1 MSDDETFGPLLH
13 GTARAWRLK
22 LDERLKPMGLS
33 QAKWRTLLHLSVAP
47 GPLTQAEIAALLGIE
62 EPTLVTLLHRL
73 ESDRWVARKNSSQ
86 DRRCKTV
93 HLAPRAQRVIE
104 QINTARSNFD
114 TNYSTIFR
122 RPNFAPASACWI
134 LSDKKRKRGMEMK
147 NEPPFDGFE
156 VERTAKTKM
165 GARLESGNGAATELQ
180 EPRRVKTSRVSKQ
193 RIPNW
198 GYFLFVL
205 LAAFA
210 VARTLQRGVQT
221 AKTAQP
227 PVRPV
232 LVAKVISKDVPLYLD
247 EIGTCAAYE
256 TVQVQAQVSGQ
267 IIARHFQDGADVK
280 KGDLLFTID
289 PRPFQ
294 AALQQAQAQAALD
307 QVTLKRQT
315 ELRARNVTAPQDFD
329 TAQANARKS
338 EAAAAAAQVNVDF
351 CYIKSPINGRAGLRL
366 VDVGNIVSGNTG
378 SGAVLLTIQG
388 LDPIYTDFTV
398 AETDLALVRKYLG
411 GPNVK
416 VQTYS
421 PDDKIPPRIGDLY
434 FIDNA
439 VQPGSGTVKARG
451 VTPNPDHAFWPSE
464 FVRVR
469 FILDTVKDALLVP

>member
-1 MSDDETFGPLLH
+1 M
-13 GTARAWRLK
+13 GT
-22 LDERLKPMGLS
+22 EN
-33 QAKWRTLLHLSVAP
+33 TLAGCEL
-47 GPLTQAEIAALLGIE
+47 
-62 EPTLVTLLHRL
+62 
-73 ESDRWVARKNSSQ
+73 
-86 DRRCKTV
+86 
-93 HLAPRAQRVIE
+93 
-104 QINTARSNFD
+104 
-114 TNYSTIFR
+114 
-122 RPNFAPASACWI
+122 
-134 LSDKKRKRGMEMK
+134 
-147 NEPPFDGFE
+147 
-156 VERTAKTKM
+156 ERTAKTEM
-165 GARLESGNGAATELQ
+165 GIQLESGNGAVTEVQ
-180 EPRRVKTSRVSKQ
+180 ERRRVKTSRVSRQ
-193 RIPNW
+193 RIPRW
-198 GYFLFVL
+198 GILLFVI

-210 VARTLQRGVQT
+210 VARTLQRGVEA
-221 AKTAQP
+221 AKTTQP

-289 PRPFQ
+289 PRPYQ
-294 AALQQAQAQAALD
+294 AALEQAQAQATLD
-307 QVTLKRQT
+307 QITMKRQQ
-315 ELRARNVTAPQDFD
+315 ELRARNVISPQDLD
-329 TAQANARKS
+329 TAQANAHKS
-338 EAAAAAAQVNVDF
+338 EAAAAAAQVNIDF

-421 PDDKIPPRIGDLY
+421 PDEKIPPRVGDLY
-434 FIDNA
+434 FIDTA

-451 VTPNPDHAFWPSE
+451 VTPNPDHALWPSE

-469 FILDTVKDALLVP
+469 LILDTIKDARLVPSQAVQISQSGPFIFVLKPDNTVDLRPVKPGQRQDGDLMVVESGIEPGETVVVTGQLALAPGTKVDPKPYNAPNGASDQAAASKSAM